1 MSRVKTKSNRVGA
14 AQAAVRPH
22 AVKGLKA
29 APAKAPRPSP
39 LRDHRR
45 ESSQRANAAQAEIAR
60 VWKRYCVVRGCA
72 EHAKER
78 EELRNRLIENY
89 QPIVRFTAER
99 MRTRLPSEVE
109 VDDLFSAGV
118 FGLMDAI
125 NSFDPSRGIKFET
138 FCPQRIRGAIFDE
151 LRQMDWVPR
160 LVRSRTSRMERVR
173 KQIEMEKGRPATN
186 AELRARL
193 DVSEE
198 EFEKI
203 HRDSS
208 PIGLVSLNKKW
219 SDADSGN
226 EAREIDVPQDDTGC
240 DAFSMLQ
247 RQDMQTLITRGL
259 SRAERLIV
267 ILYYYE
273 ELTMKEIGLTLDLS
287 ESRVSQMHSS
297 ILARLKAQMKHRL
310 REMTEE

>member
-1 MSRVKTKSNRVGA
+1 VR
-14 AQAAVRPH
+14 AAVRPN
-22 AVKGLKA
+22 AVKKA
-29 APAKAPRPSP
+29 KAMPLKAPRPLP

-45 ESSQRANAAQAEIAR
+45 ESTQRANAAQAEISR
-60 VWKRYCVVRGCA
+60 IWKRYCAVRG
-72 EHAKER
+72 HADHARER
-78 EELRNRLIENY
+78 DQLRNALITHY

-173 KQIEMEKGRPATN
+173 KQIEMEKGRPATQ

-219 SDADSGN
+219 SDADSGG
-226 EAREIDVPQDDTGC
+226 EAREIDVPQDDMGC